1 MTKRNFKW
9 MIRLID
15 RMLDQ
20 EIGDSTRL
28 NTIKSQLK
36 DSKTI
41 YDDDDV
47 YFFQKLK
54 ELERLESV
62 PSPDQKNNLPVGKI
76 IGFSILAIFL
86 IGGIYVWSSEIAPE
100 LKRVTQLQNE
110 YEPYNPAEH
119 FGVECTTYSTAE
131 HDCFG
136 VPYGP

>member
-54 ELERLESV
+54 ELE
-62 PSPDQKNNLPVGKI
+62 NA
-76 IGFSILAIFL
+76 ILRAFL
-86 IGGIYVWSSEIAPE
+86 RA
-100 LKRVTQLQNE
+100 KRFL
-110 YEPYNPAEH
+110 
-119 FGVECTTYSTAE
+119 
-131 HDCFG
+131 
-136 VPYGP
+136 YGDFF